1 MDILRRHSSQL
12 IKAISNNLSLVTNEL
27 FSASL
32 ISPDLRSDIL
42 TTTGV
47 SNYDKSTK
55 LVMAIETEL
64 ETRLEASNRDQYL
77 TGVCHVLQQHQ
88 TLKSIATAILQQLG
102 KYMCTYKYLY
112 VHSYTLGHIT
122 PDGGTLIRAGNAQPQ
137 EQGPTGWPP
146 RVEQTYL
153 SNNYKF
159 KILDFLSL
167 VLVLTTSTI
176 TISTFQ
182 LL

>member
-32 ISPDLRSDIL
+32 ISSDLRSDIL

-64 ETRLEASNRDQYL
+64 ETRLEVSNRDQYL

-102 KYMCTYKYLY
+102 KYIVYVSTYMFI
-112 VHSYTLGHIT
+112 HI
-122 PDGGTLIRAGNAQPQ
+122 L
-137 EQGPTGWPP
+137 
-146 RVEQTYL
+146 
-153 SNNYKF
+153 
-159 KILDFLSL
+159 
-167 VLVLTTSTI
+167 
-176 TISTFQ
+176 
-182 LL
+182 

>member
-47 SNYDKSTK
+47 SNYDKSTT

-64 ETRLEASNRDQYL
+64 GARLEVSDQDQYL
-77 TGVCHVLQQHQ
+77 TGICHVLQQHQ
-88 TLKSIATAILQQLG
+88 MLKSITTAMLQQLG
-102 KYMCTYKYLY
+102 KYMCT
-112 VHSYTLGHIT
+112 
-122 PDGGTLIRAGNAQPQ
+122 
-137 EQGPTGWPP
+137 
-146 RVEQTYL
+146 
-153 SNNYKF
+153 
-159 KILDFLSL
+159 
-167 VLVLTTSTI
+167 
-176 TISTFQ
+176 
-182 LL
+182 